1 LKTGDNVA
9 VKLETVK
16 TKYPQLYYEAKLY
29 KYLKGTEGIPNVYYY
44 GTEGDYNCMVIDMLG
59 PSLEDLFDYCKRK
72 FSLKTVLMIGDHM
85 IQRLESLHNKCFL
98 HRDIKPDNFL
108 MGLGKK
114 QHLVFMIDFGL
125 AKRYK
130 DPRSGEHIPY
140 RDGKSLTGT
149 ARYASANTHLGIEQG
164 RRDDLESVG
173 FVLIYF
179 LKGKL
184 PWQGIPAKTKK
195 TKYDRIKEKKISTT
209 IDDLVKGLPK
219 ELGKYMHYCRDLKFE
234 EKPDYTKLRKYL
246 QDVAERMNFEHDY
259 YYDWI
264 IKKNSKLNVPIPPK
278 VMWDSEPKKPP
289 LRKEIAHDKR
299 GASVDPP
306 IIRRDTYNSINKMPI
321 VSNSYN
327 NTKYG
332 VINPISGITNQDF
345 NPKSSRKDNPVQM
358 MTTTGMMSTND
369 VTKYNKYDRMG
380 VSALNFND
388 KGFRQTSSN
397 NAFTTSFGVPVLKK
411 NYTSDNFNHA
421 SKPYPMNRGSS
432 QQLTSGRAQGDFNS
446 YFRSSAAAM
455 FGSHAIAMPKISTS
469 QVRAKY

>member
-1 LKTGDNVA
+1 
-9 VKLETVK
+9 
-16 TKYPQLYYEAKLY
+16 
-29 KYLKGTEGIPNVYYY
+29 
-44 GTEGDYNCMVIDMLG
+44 
-59 PSLEDLFDYCKRK
+59 
-72 FSLKTVLMIGDHM
+72 
-85 IQRLESLHNKCFL
+85 
-98 HRDIKPDNFL
+98 
-108 MGLGKK
+108 
-114 QHLVFMIDFGL
+114 
-125 AKRYK
+125 
-130 DPRSGEHIPY
+130 
-140 RDGKSLTGT
+140 
-149 ARYASANTHLGIEQG
+149 
-164 RRDDLESVG
+164 
-173 FVLIYF
+173 
-179 LKGKL
+179 
-184 PWQGIPAKTKK
+184 
-195 TKYDRIKEKKISTT
+195 
-209 IDDLVKGLPK
+209 
-219 ELGKYMHYCRDLKFE
+219 
-234 EKPDYTKLRKYL
+234 
-246 QDVAERMNFEHDY
+246 
-259 YYDWI
+259 
-264 IKKNSKLNVPIPPK
+264 
-278 VMWDSEPKKPP
+278 
-289 LRKEIAHDKR
+289 
-299 GASVDPP
+299 
-306 IIRRDTYNSINKMPI
+306 MPI